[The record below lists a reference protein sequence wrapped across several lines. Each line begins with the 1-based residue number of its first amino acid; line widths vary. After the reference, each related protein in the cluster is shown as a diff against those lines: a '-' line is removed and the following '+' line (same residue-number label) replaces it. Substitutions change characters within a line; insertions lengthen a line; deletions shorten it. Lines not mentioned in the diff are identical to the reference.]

1 MPGDCVK
8 QVCRECA
15 RSTAGGFDS
24 RTVCD
29 HYQLIREQVS
39 PFPVSDRVH
48 ASAQNQ
54 GITAPNALW
63 HELQTAGRPSGR
75 PICHPLPP
83 HPPLHSH
90 VFTIKIAYL
99 IPITSCL
106 SPVLSLICPTA
117 RPAECATHWDCIC
130 SIAQLLTSE

>member
-39 PFPVSDRVH
+39 PFPVSDPVH

-63 HELQTAGRPSGR
+63 HELQKAGRPSGR
-75 PICHPLPP
+75 SICHPLPP
-83 HPPLHSH
+83 HHPPSFSCFYNKDSLSYPHYKLS
-90 VFTIKIAYL
+90 VSRLVPDMPDSPSSRVCDPLGLRLLDCTTIDL
-99 IPITSCL
+99 
-106 SPVLSLICPTA
+106 
-117 RPAECATHWDCIC
+117 
-130 SIAQLLTSE
+130 